1 MRKNFPVS
9 DIQYLLDEKAK
20 LMSVTTTDS
29 HITYANDDFIDASG
43 YDFEEILHQP
53 HNIVR
58 HPDMPPQAFADMW
71 ATLKAGKI
79 WTAVVKNRRKNGDY
93 YWVKAST
100 TPLMKEGKIT
110 GYMSVRTRVS
120 QEEIRQAEALYRQM
134 NENKLKNRRLF
145 QGLLIYKGPLKFL
158 SLFNVIPVRWRIRS
172 YLFLFMLFALL
183 FLLATLPLTTPLL
196 IFALVLLTSAAI
208 TSELLVQHL
217 AKPLEKILR
226 QAINSAS
233 GQADNSFQLNRVDE
247 VGMLLRA
254 VNQSGMNF
262 RTFVDDVNG
271 KLVELRHACGEIAS
285 GNYTLSQRC
294 EDTAQSLQST
304 ASSMEE
310 LTATI
315 QSNASASQL
324 ATRCAN
330 DANQAVDA
338 GEKAVSQVTDTMAVM
353 TRSSKEI
360 TDIISVLD
368 NLAFQTNIL
377 ALNAAV
383 EAAHAGEQGK
393 SFAVV
398 AGEVRILAQRSAA
411 AAKDI
416 AEIIDTTIAN
426 IHTSDKL
433 VNHTSQSMNNI
444 LTQVQQVTQLVN
456 QISLATQ
463 EQSQGLGQINS
474 AVNNIDELTR
484 QNTILA
490 THSSSAI
497 NSLEQQIS
505 TMSEAVSVFSTPR

>member
-1 MRKNFPVS
+1 
-9 DIQYLLDEKAK
+9 
-20 LMSVTTTDS
+20 
-29 HITYANDDFIDASG
+29 
-43 YDFEEILHQP
+43 
-53 HNIVR
+53 
-58 HPDMPPQAFADMW
+58 
-71 ATLKAGKI
+71 
-79 WTAVVKNRRKNGDY
+79 
-93 YWVKAST
+93 
-100 TPLMKEGKIT
+100 
-110 GYMSVRTRVS
+110 
-120 QEEIRQAEALYRQM
+120 
-134 NENKLKNRRLF
+134 
-145 QGLLIYKGPLKFL
+145 
-158 SLFNVIPVRWRIRS
+158 
-172 YLFLFMLFALL
+172 
-183 FLLATLPLTTPLL
+183 
-196 IFALVLLTSAAI
+196 
-208 TSELLVQHL
+208 
-217 AKPLEKILR
+217 
-226 QAINSAS
+226 
-233 GQADNSFQLNRVDE
+233 
-247 VGMLLRA
+247 
-254 VNQSGMNF
+254 
-262 RTFVDDVNG
+262 
-271 KLVELRHACGEIAS
+271 
-285 GNYTLSQRC
+285 
-294 EDTAQSLQST
+294 
-304 ASSMEE
+304 
-310 LTATI
+310 
-315 QSNASASQL
+315 
-324 ATRCAN
+324 
-330 DANQAVDA
+330 
-338 GEKAVSQVTDTMAVM
+338 MAVM

>member
-29 HITYANDDFIDASG
+29 HITYANDDFIEASG
-43 YDFEEILHQP
+43 YNFEEILHQP
-53 HNIVR
+53 HNTVR
-58 HPDMPPQAFADMW
+58 HPDMPSPVFADMW

-79 WTAVVKNRRKNGDY
+79 WTGIVKNRRKNGDY

-100 TPLMKEGKIT
+100 TPLMKDGKIT

-120 QEEIRQAEALYRQM
+120 PEEARQAETLYRQL
-134 NENKLKNRRLF
+134 NENTLKNRRLF
-145 QGLLIYKGPLKFL
+145 QGLLIYKGQLKWL
-158 SLFNVIPVRWRIRS
+158 NLFNVIPVRWRIRS
-172 YLFLFMLFALL
+172 YLFLFMLCALL
-183 FLLATLPLTTPLL
+183 FLLTTMPFTMPLL
-196 IFALVLLTSAAI
+196 IFILALFAGAII

-217 AKPLEKILR
+217 AKPLEKILQ

-233 GQADNSFQLNRVDE
+233 GQADNTFQLNRVDE
-247 VGMLLRA
+247 IGMLLRA

-271 KLVELRHACGEIAS
+271 KLAELRHACSDIAA
-285 GNYTLSQRC
+285 GNHMLSQRS

-310 LTATI
+310 LMATI

-338 GEKAVSQVTDTMAVM
+338 GEKAVNQVTDTMAVM

-393 SFAVV
+393 SFSVV
-398 AGEVRILAQRSAA
+398 AAEVRSLAQRSAA

-416 AEIIDTTIAN
+416 AGIIDTTIEN
-426 IHTSDKL
+426 IHASAKL
-433 VNHTSQSMNNI
+433 ANHTSQSMNNI

-463 EQSQGLGQINS
+463 EQSQGLSQINS

-490 THSSSAI
+490 AHSSSAV
-497 NSLEQQIS
+497 NSLEQQIA
-505 TMSEAVSVFSTPR
+505 TMSDAVSVFSTSR

>member
-172 YLFLFMLFALL
+172 YVFLFMLFALL

-338 GEKAVSQVTDTMAVM
+338 RRKPSARSQTPW
-353 TRSSKEI
+353 RS
-360 TDIISVLD
+360 
-368 NLAFQTNIL
+368 
-377 ALNAAV
+377 
-383 EAAHAGEQGK
+383 
-393 SFAVV
+393 
-398 AGEVRILAQRSAA
+398 
-411 AAKDI
+411 
-416 AEIIDTTIAN
+416 
-426 IHTSDKL
+426 
-433 VNHTSQSMNNI
+433 
-444 LTQVQQVTQLVN
+444 
-456 QISLATQ
+456 
-463 EQSQGLGQINS
+463 
-474 AVNNIDELTR
+474 
-484 QNTILA
+484 
-490 THSSSAI
+490 
-497 NSLEQQIS
+497 
-505 TMSEAVSVFSTPR
+505 